1 MNQSPTTSLKLVD
14 LRHLC
19 AEETD
24 NFQQRRPY
32 DPQYCF
38 ELFRRAAVDRD
49 EAAWAAVYGQYQRQ
63 VLSWIRRNP
72 MYPMMEE
79 EEQYF
84 ANRAFERMWGV
95 MTPEKWARFPN
106 LKSLLRYLQ
115 MCCHSVMV
123 DYSRQ
128 KEQSTLKTELD
139 EVMARQL
146 PADDP
151 AVEAQVSA
159 SQEQHE
165 LWALVEREL
174 ADEREV
180 RVIYAKFVLGMKPA
194 QIARRF
200 NGMFS
205 DVKDVYRVSEAAM
218 GRLRS
223 SPALAAYFEAE

>member
-1 MNQSPTTSLKLVD
+1 MD

-32 DPQYCF
+32 DPHYCF
-38 ELFRRAAVDRD
+38 EIFRRAAVDRD
-49 EAAWAAVYGQYQRQ
+49 EAAWAAIYSQYERQ
-63 VLSWIRRNP
+63 VLSWVRRNP
-72 MYPMMEE
+72 MFPMMEE
-79 EEQYF
+79 EASYF
-84 ANRAFERMWGV
+84 ANRAFERMWAAL
-95 MTPEKWARFPN
+95 TPEKWTKFPN

-128 KEQSTLKTELD
+128 KEQATLKTELD
-139 EVMARQL
+139 DLMARRL
-146 PADDP
+146 PDDE
-151 AVEAQVSA
+151 AEVETQVA
-159 SQEQHE
+159 TTQEQE
-165 LWALVEREL
+165 ALWALIRREL
-174 ADEREV
+174 ADDREV

-200 NGMFS
+200 NSMFS

-218 GRLRS
+218 GRLRN

>member
-1 MNQSPTTSLKLVD
+1 MNKAPMPNLSLVE

-32 DPQYCF
+32 DPAYCF

-49 EAAWAAVYGQYQRQ
+49 EAAWSAIYHQYLRQ

-72 MYPMMEE
+72 MFPMMEE

-84 ANRAFERMWGV
+84 ANRAFERMWGA
-95 MTPEKWARFPN
+95 MTPEKWSKFPN

-115 MCCHSVMV
+115 MCCHSVLV

-128 KEQSTLKTELD
+128 KEQATLKTELD
-139 EVMARQL
+139 ELMARQL
-146 PADDP
+146 PDE
-151 AVEAQVSA
+151 EAQVEVQVMDG
-159 SQEQHE
+159 QERHE
-165 LWALVEREL
+165 LWALIQQEL
-174 ADEREV
+174 ADDREM

-194 QIARRF
+194 QIAQRF

-218 GRLRS
+218 DHLRN
-223 SPALAAYFEAE
+223 SPALADYFEAE